1 MLSALDIIFIVA
13 YFVIILIVGF
23 LAGKKETNE
32 GFLIADRKLN
42 ALSAAMTIS
51 ASKIGAGLL
60 LAYTAL
66 VYLYGLGAIWF
77 FLGYIFGY
85 IVFYFFI
92 KKIKRLSDEKRYYTL
107 SDFFFDKYGTLAGY
121 LTAFIVFITM
131 FGWVI
136 VNFIGGAKILNTFI
150 PLSFEL
156 SIIIIGLVILAYLI
170 IGGFK
175 ATVRTDAVQFLG
187 ILLLFFLMGYLMFN
201 YSYSL
206 QTSDFNLFSIPVGQ
220 IINFFLAGLFFP
232 LASAELWQRVY
243 AMKDEKTLKKSL
255 ILASTFYIII
265 GVVLMFIG
273 IIIRTKLAGIDPD
286 TSLVMGFSELLPAG
300 LVGVGIIVFY
310 SAVMSSADTFLFTSA
325 SSLSQ
330 DFIAR
335 IKQLSKEKL
344 LKVMKIVMAGLTAI
358 AIVLSIGLRD
368 IIDTTFLFVALT
380 MSLGFLV
387 MFLWIVPKLNKYSL
401 NLALIFSFVGI
412 IILSI
417 LKGISVS
424 LVIYSLGFSV
434 IGLIIGE
441 IYFRIKLITLAKIK
455 K

>member
-1 MLSALDIIFIVA
+1 MLSGLDIIFIIA
-13 YFVIILIVGF
+13 YFVIVLIVGF

-60 LAYTAL
+60 LSYTAL

-85 IVFYFFI
+85 IVFYFFA
-92 KKIKRLSDEKRYYTL
+92 KKIKRLSDEKQYYTL

-121 LTAFIVFITM
+121 LSAFIVSITM

-136 VNFIGGAKILNTFI
+136 VNFIGGAKILNIFT

-156 SIIIIGLVILAYLI
+156 STIIIGIVILSYLI

-175 ATVRTDAVQFLG
+175 AVVKTDAVQFLG
-187 ILLLFFLMGYLMFN
+187 ILFLFFLMGYLMFN
-201 YSYSL
+201 SSGL
-206 QTSDFNLFSIPVGQ
+206 QSSDFNLFSIPIGH

-232 LASAELWQRVY
+232 MASAELWQRVY

-255 ILASTFYIII
+255 ILASTFYLII

-273 IIIRTKLAGIDPD
+273 IIIRTKLPGIDPD
-286 TSLVMGFSELLPAG
+286 TSLIMGFSELLPIG
-300 LVGVGIIVFY
+300 LTGLGIVVFY
-310 SAVMSSADTFLFTSA
+310 SAIMSSADTFLFTSA

-335 IKQLSKEKL
+335 IKQFSKEKL
-344 LKVMKIVMAGLTAI
+344 LKVMKIVMTGLMVA

-368 IIDTTFLFVALT
+368 IIDATFLFVALT
-380 MSLGFLV
+380 MSLGFLI
-387 MFLWIVPKLNKYSL
+387 MFLYIAPKLNKYSL
-401 NLALIFSFVGI
+401 NFALIFSFIGI

-424 LVIYSLGFSV
+424 LVIYSLGFSI
-434 IGLIIGE
+434 IGLIIGG
-441 IYFRIKLITLAKIK
+441 IYFKIRG
-455 K
+455 